1 MSSYNPH
8 YQDLTFKKNNDFLII
23 KKIEITDN
31 ILIKDNSKY
40 DDMMHIIYSDNIQVL
55 NSKFLNA
62 HLDSIDVDISK
73 NILFKNTNIISSGN
87 DGIDFMEST
96 AYLDKMLF
104 LSSGDKG
111 ISVGEN
117 SNILVKNSKFKNN
130 KFGIASKDLSKALI
144 ENSVFDENKI
154 QLSAYKKNW
163 RYGDSGFIEIKKS
176 NFIASNNDIISD
188 ERGEIN
194 IISSNFNGKISK
206 KGNVNIN

>member
-1 MSSYNPH
+1 
-8 YQDLTFKKNNDFLII
+8 
-23 KKIEITDN
+23 
-31 ILIKDNSKY
+31 
-40 DDMMHIIYSDNIQVL
+40 MHIIYSDNIQIL

-62 HLDSIDVDISK
+62 YLDSIDVDISK

-130 KFGIASKDLSKALI
+130 KYGIASKDLSKALI

-154 QLSAYKKNW
+154 QLSTYKKNW

-176 NFIASNNDIISD
+176 NFISLNNDIVSD